1 VDYRIIIAKDNK
13 KKKVLYNGKQLH
25 NAKSKFF
32 SLVDKNVVLFPK
44 EHISYKKTKPVKYEI
59 LLLKEKEEGD
69 LQYTD
74 RDELGRTLPLTTKRD
89 KWTIVE
95 KRPYEFE
102 ERFSVFGYP
111 ERMEMK
117 DILKKIFLP
126 SIKTKGMVKQVN
138 YIFNKVM
145 IWHDVEFDIVTCKCT
160 KDAKRFHNILRDF
173 CGKQKIDNVIF
184 SGHVPKRNRTKMFKT
199 IVEKTGWK
207 IEKLYR
213 NSTRP

>member
-1 VDYRIIIAKDNK
+1 MNYRILIAKDNK
-13 KKKVLYNGKQLH
+13 KKKILYNGKQLH

-32 SLVDKNVVLFPK
+32 SIVDKNIVLFPK

-74 RDELGRTLPLTTKRD
+74 RDELGRTLPLTTKTD

-95 KRPYEFE
+95 KRPYQFE
-102 ERFSVFGYP
+102 ERFSVFGQP
-111 ERMEMK
+111 KRMEMK
-117 DILKKIFLP
+117 TILKKIFLP
-126 SIKTKGMVKQVN
+126 GIKTKGMVKQVN
-138 YIFNKVM
+138 YIYNKVM
-145 IWHDVEFDIVTCKCT
+145 IWYDGEFDIITCKCT

-173 CGKQKIDNVIF
+173 CSNQNIHNVMF

-213 NSTRP
+213 TSTRP

>member
-1 VDYRIIIAKDNK
+1 MNYRIIIVKDNK
-13 KKKVLYNGKQLH
+13 KKKVLHNGKQLH

-32 SLVDKNVVLFPK
+32 SLVDKNIVLFPK

-59 LLLKEKEEGD
+59 LLLKEKEED
-69 LQYTD
+69 DPQFTD
-74 RDELGRTLPLTTKRD
+74 RDELGRTLPITTKGD
-89 KWTIVE
+89 SWTIVE
-95 KRPYEFE
+95 KRFYEFE
-102 ERFSVFGYP
+102 EKFSVFGYF

-117 DILKKIFLP
+117 SILKKIFLP

-145 IWHDVEFDIVTCKCT
+145 IWHDNEFDIVTCKCT

-173 CGKQKIDNVIF
+173 CVDQKINNVMF

-213 NSTRP
+213 TSTRP

>member
-1 VDYRIIIAKDNK
+1 MNYRIIIVKDNK
-13 KKKVLYNGKQLH
+13 KKKVLHNGKQLH

-32 SLVDKNVVLFPK
+32 SLVDKNIVLFPK

-59 LLLKEKEEGD
+59 LLLKEKEED
-69 LQYTD
+69 DPQFTD
-74 RDELGRTLPLTTKRD
+74 RDELGRTLPITTKGD
-89 KWTIVE
+89 SWTIVE
-95 KRPYEFE
+95 KRFYEFE
-102 ERFSVFGYP
+102 EKFSVFGYP

-117 DILKKIFLP
+117 FILKKIFLP

-145 IWHDVEFDIVTCKCT
+145 IWHDNEFDIVTCKCT

-173 CGKQKIDNVIF
+173 CVDQKINNVMF

-207 IEKLYR
+207 IEKPYR
-213 NSTRP
+213 TSTRP

>member
-1 VDYRIIIAKDNK
+1 VNYRIIIVKDNK
-13 KKKVLYNGKQLH
+13 KKKVLHNGKQLH

-32 SLVDKNVVLFPK
+32 SLVDKNIVLFPK

-59 LLLKEKEEGD
+59 LLLKEKEED
-69 LQYTD
+69 DPQFTD
-74 RDELGRTLPLTTKRD
+74 RDELGRTLPITTKGD
-89 KWTIVE
+89 SWTIVE
-95 KRPYEFE
+95 KRFYEFE
-102 ERFSVFGYP
+102 EKFSVFGYF

-117 DILKKIFLP
+117 SILKKIFLP

-145 IWHDVEFDIVTCKCT
+145 IWHDNEFDIVTCKCT

-173 CGKQKIDNVIF
+173 CVDQKINNVMF

-213 NSTRP
+213 TSTRP

>member
-1 VDYRIIIAKDNK
+1 MNYRIIIAKDNK
-13 KKKVLYNGKQLH
+13 KKKVLYNGRQLH

-32 SLVDKNVVLFPK
+32 SLVDNNIVLFPK

-59 LLLKEKEEGD
+59 LLLKEKEED
-69 LQYTD
+69 DPQFTD
-74 RDELGRTLPLTTKRD
+74 RDELGRTLPITTKGD
-89 KWTIVE
+89 SWTIVE
-95 KRPYEFE
+95 KRFYEFE
-102 ERFSVFGYP
+102 EKFSVFGYP

-117 DILKKIFLP
+117 SILKKIFLP

-145 IWHDVEFDIVTCKCT
+145 IWHDNEFDIVTCKCT

-173 CGKQKIDNVIF
+173 CVDQKINNVMF

-213 NSTRP
+213 TSTRP

>member
-1 VDYRIIIAKDNK
+1 MNYRIIIVKDNK
-13 KKKVLYNGKQLH
+13 KKKVLHNGKQLH

-32 SLVDKNVVLFPK
+32 SLVDKNIVLFPK

-59 LLLKEKEEGD
+59 LLLKEKEED
-69 LQYTD
+69 DPQFTD
-74 RDELGRTLPLTTKRD
+74 RDELGRTLPITTKGD
-89 KWTIVE
+89 SWTIVE
-95 KRPYEFE
+95 KRFYEFE
-102 ERFSVFGYP
+102 EKFSVFGYP

-117 DILKKIFLP
+117 SILKKIFLP

-145 IWHDVEFDIVTCKCT
+145 IWHDNEFDIVTCKCT

-173 CGKQKIDNVIF
+173 CVDQKINNVMF

-213 NSTRP
+213 TSTRP